1 MCNGM
6 TTLAQPQPLTNDAFL
21 KSKISNFV
29 DFLTAC
35 LFKRL
40 DNARF
45 SEFKD
50 KIEQLRTCDTGH
62 FILHV
67 TESMVPYKSN
77 TGAYV
82 VKMLAENDVKPE
94 DLTPEEL
101 TKLGRYIDLFIEVVS
116 Q

>member
-1 MCNGM
+1 M

-21 KSKISNFV
+21 TTKIANFI

-67 TESMVPYKSN
+67 TESMVPYKSD

-82 VKMLAENDVKPE
+82 AKMLAENDVKPE
-94 DLTPEEL
+94 DLAPDEVS
-101 TKLGRYIDLFIEVVS
+101 KLRRYVDMFIEVVS